1 VTQEV
6 WRKSSYSGESGTND
20 CVEISWR
27 KSSHSGDSGTGD
39 CVEVAIAA
47 SAVGVRDSKNT
58 GGPALAFS
66 PIAWRRFVSP
76 PQHS

>member
-1 VTQEV
+1 
-6 WRKSSYSGESGTND
+6 
-20 CVEISWR
+20 
-27 KSSHSGDSGTGD
+27 
-39 CVEVAIAA
+39 
-47 SAVGVRDSKNT
+47 VRDSKNT